1 MSTRPPGQVIGRAG
15 TGLAAGN
22 NDWAANA
29 DVARIGRV
37 GELRTAALL
46 NDIATRPGGPSVLHD
61 LTIPGS
67 RANIDHVV
75 VSGRR
80 ITLLD
85 TKVWKP
91 GTYWRVFGMT
101 FRGGERFKHADKDTM
116 AMAVAKLGTYL
127 SQHGV
132 ACTIA
137 APLTVVWPSRPT
149 GSVQML
155 TYGGPHGRRRLIP
168 GDALPRSARR
178 LGAHPADPN
187 LVAALVPLVAGARP
201 PMVSTVPRPRRT
213 W

>member
-1 MSTRPPGQVIGRAG
+1 VSTRVPGQVIGRAG
-15 TGLAAGN
+15 TGLATGN
-22 NDWAANA
+22 NGWAANA
-29 DVARIGRV
+29 DVARIGRG

-46 NDIATRPGGPSVLHD
+46 NDIAKRPGGPTVLHD

-101 FRGGERFKHADKDTM
+101 FRGAERFKHADKDTM
-116 AMAVAKLGTYL
+116 AMAVAKLHAYL
-127 SQHGV
+127 SQRG
-132 ACTIA
+132 AAGTIA
-137 APLTVVWPSRPT
+137 TPLTVVWPSRPN
-149 GSVQML
+149 GGVRML

-178 LGAHPADPN
+178 LGDHPADPN
-187 LVAALVPLVAGARP
+187 VVAALVPLVAGARP
-201 PMVSTVPRPRRT
+201 AMATSVPRPRRT